1 MFLDDSPLLF
11 SRCRQFFRDG
21 SPPNKCPDC
30 GEKTNTSWKSVQ
42 PTKPPM
48 SMRCSSPQVET
59 KFHTFLESE
68 WVEEYWWDLQKR
80 LCEIRQIHGFSVSF
94 WERSFPTYFRGAEF
108 WDVPKCVCGL
118 LNRLSFFRNF
128 QEICTC
134 SNTYRFKA
142 CHLEVRPASCSCPT
156 SKPYPHLPSQPRRSK
171 QEKRHHR
178 KQWDHQHDKRQDSK
192 QRKQRDSKQHKQ
204 SNSKQRKQ
212 RDSKQHKQSNRKQ
225 RKQRDSKQR
234 KQWNRKQ
241 RKRWDHQ
248 HDKRQDSKQRKQ
260 RDSKQHKQSNSKQR
274 KQRDSKQHKQSNR
287 KQRKQRDSKQ
297 RKQWNRKQRKR
308 WDHQHDKRQD
318 SKQRKQRDS
327 KQHKQSN
334 RKQHKQRDSKQ
345 RKRQDSKQRKQRDSK
360 QHKQW
365 NRKQRKRWDRQ
376 HDKRQDSTQHKRQD
390 SKQRKQRDCKRP
402 WPHKQG
408 CYYQHHYQQRN
419 HKHHKQGD
427 YYQHHYQQR
436 DHKHHKQGD
445 YYQHHSLHGNHKHHK
460 QRNYNQHNIR
470 SIHGT
475 RPREEWWQQQPANR
489 RSTPTR
495 SGPTWWKGWRRWRR
509 FKAEGWN
516 LDKNVRSIWPKETPK
531 NSSFLVLAFPFWK
544 GTFFWDRFLL
554 RAFFATATPWLIAD
568 VLVMSL
574 WLENRCL
581 RSFETSNTLWNI
593 MKSDIHRE
601 NDSSLSDL

>member
-1 MFLDDSPLLF
+1 MKYCFVVGHSLFL
-11 SRCRQFFRDG
+11 
-21 SPPNKCPDC
+21 
-30 GEKTNTSWKSVQ
+30 
-42 PTKPPM
+42 
-48 SMRCSSPQVET
+48 
-59 KFHTFLESE
+59 
-68 WVEEYWWDLQKR
+68 
-80 LCEIRQIHGFSVSF
+80 
-94 WERSFPTYFRGAEF
+94 
-108 WDVPKCVCGL
+108 
-118 LNRLSFFRNF
+118 
-128 QEICTC
+128 
-134 SNTYRFKA
+134 
-142 CHLEVRPASCSCPT
+142 RPAWCGCPT

-192 QRKQRDSKQHKQ
+192 QRKQRDSKQHKL
-204 SNSKQRKQ
+204 
-212 RDSKQHKQSNRKQ
+212 
-225 RKQRDSKQR
+225 
-234 KQWNRKQ
+234 
-241 RKRWDHQ
+241 
-248 HDKRQDSKQRKQ
+248 
-260 RDSKQHKQSNSKQR
+260 SNSKQR

-402 WPHKQG
+402 WHHKQG

-419 HKHHKQGD
+419 HKHHRQGD

-445 YYQHHSLHGNHKHHK
+445 YYQHHSLHGNHKHHE

-495 SGPTWWKGWRRWRR
+495 SGPTWWKGWRRWRRWRR

-593 MKSDIHRE
+593 MKCDIHRE
-601 NDSSLSDL
+601 NDSSLSDLYKSSRWSHTSTDVLSWG

>member
-94 WERSFPTYFRGAEF
+94 WEQSFPTYFRGAEF

-204 SNSKQRKQ
+204 SNR
-212 RDSKQHKQSNRKQ
+212 KQHKQR
-225 RKQRDSKQR
+225 
-234 KQWNRKQ
+234 
-241 RKRWDHQ
+241 
-248 HDKRQDSKQRKQ
+248 DSKQRKQ
-260 RDSKQHKQSNSKQR
+260 RDSKQHEQWNK
-274 KQRDSKQHKQSNR
+274 KQH
-287 KQRKQRDSKQ
+287 
-297 RKQWNRKQRKR
+297 
-308 WDHQHDKRQD
+308 
-318 SKQRKQRDS
+318 KQRDS

-345 RKRQDSKQRKQRDSK
+345 RKQRDSKQHKQWNRKQHKQRDSKQRKQRDSK

-376 HDKRQDSTQHKRQD
+376 HDKQQDSKQRKQRDSTQHKRQD

-402 WPHKQG
+402 WHHKQG
-408 CYYQHHYQQRN
+408 CYYQHHYQQRDYKHHKQGDYYQHHYQQRN

-436 DHKHHKQGD
+436 NHKHHKQGD
-445 YYQHHSLHGNHKHHK
+445 YYQHHYQQRNHKHHK

-475 RPREEWWQQQPANR
+475 RPGEEWWQQQPANR

-495 SGPTWWKGWRRWRR
+495 SGPTWWKGWRR

-516 LDKNVRSIWPKETPK
+516 LDKNVRSIWAKEPPK

-544 GTFFWDRFLL
+544 ATFWDRFFL
-554 RAFFATATPWLIAD
+554 RRGLRTQSSHLRCPCD
-568 VLVMSL
+568 VLVAQSL
-574 WLENRCL
+574 
-581 RSFETSNTLWNI
+581 SFWSFDTSNTLWNVI
-593 MKSDIHRE
+593 FTVFT
-601 NDSSLSDL
+601 